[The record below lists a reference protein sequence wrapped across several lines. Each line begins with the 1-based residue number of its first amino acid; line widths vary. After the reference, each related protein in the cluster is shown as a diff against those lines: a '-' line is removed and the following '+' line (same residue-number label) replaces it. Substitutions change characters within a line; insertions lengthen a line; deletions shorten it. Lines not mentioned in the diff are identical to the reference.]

1 MLADAISTAGTRK
14 DSGIHVAAHQGR
26 RRKKA
31 AADPVARLEED
42 LLRAS
47 HGIEAEL
54 YQDL

>member
-1 MLADAISTAGTRK
+1 MLAEAISTASTSK
-14 DSGIHVAAHQGR
+14 HSDTHIAAHQGR

-31 AADPVARLEED
+31 AADPVARLEE
-42 LLRAS
+42 LRAS

>member
-1 MLADAISTAGTRK
+1 MLAEAISTASRKSRSDTR
-14 DSGIHVAAHQGR
+14 IAAHEGR

-31 AADPVARLEED
+31 AVDPVTRLEED

>member
-1 MLADAISTAGTRK
+1 MLAEAISTAGTRK
-14 DSGIHVAAHQGR
+14 HSDVHIAAHQGR

>member
-1 MLADAISTAGTRK
+1 VLAEAISTAGTRK
-14 DSGIHVAAHQGR
+14 HSDVHIASHQGR

-54 YQDL
+54 YRDL